1 MKRTYLDRICFMIL
15 SAVLL
20 LQVSVQLPAGDS
32 QVSLEDLQTLYAA
45 AAAPLSEEQ
54 QAFYDR
60 TVKVLLGE
68 DLWTARDMYDASHYL
83 MIPMHYAFRARD
95 EEAIALFADFFA
107 RFTQDITGDDR
118 YGFQQYAFL
127 QRLQFLYFSS
137 QFMCLCAASGR
148 PDLIP
153 DALPTVAYDCAET
166 YLLHTEANWNTEDT
180 VMEHLQQMLV
190 GKQYPYSYY
199 SLTEDLDG
207 FDLAIL
213 CDLNCLARLLGERP
227 EELTVTAGQL
237 VYEIYTSPLFNQETE
252 LGGWLLQVG
261 GWADHPDF
269 AYAGNAEITQ
279 DIQPRKRDDIP
290 WDSSHF
296 SRWPLYLR
304 SYMSAQTDQTHWD
317 LFALRRRQLAN
328 QMVNYVLKNAD
339 GLWLATT
346 FMDGTNGVYRYSY
359 NTEGVGLEG
368 YSLSGTLLLGWWSM
382 LEDARITSVYQDIY
396 NAFPMR
402 GDRSNPYFDYATKR
416 EQNPFFDMD
425 TAFETGMFECIV
437 ACASKVSPAV

>member
-1 MKRTYLDRICFMIL
+1 MEE
-15 SAVLL
+15 
-20 LQVSVQLPAGDS
+20 LQA
-32 QVSLEDLQTLYAA
+32 LYAET
-45 AAAPLSEEQ
+45 AAPLSEEQ
-54 QAFYDR
+54 QVFYDR

-95 EEAIALFADFFA
+95 EETIALFADFFA

-118 YGFQQYAFL
+118 YGFQKYAFL
-127 QRLQFLYFSS
+127 HRLQFLYFSS

-153 DALPTVAYDCAET
+153 DALSAVAYDCAET
-166 YLLHTEANWNTEDT
+166 YLLHTVANWNTENT
-180 VMEHLQQMLV
+180 VMEHLQQMLA

-199 SLTEDLDG
+199 SITEDLDG
-207 FDLAIL
+207 FALAIL
-213 CDLNCLARLLGERP
+213 CDLNCLAKLLGGHP
-227 EELTVTAGQL
+227 EELTVTAEQL
-237 VYEIYTSPLFNQETE
+237 VYEIYTSPLLNQETDR
-252 LGGWLLQVG
+252 GGWLLQVG
-261 GWADHPDF
+261 GWSEHPDF
-269 AYAGNAEITQ
+269 AYAGNSEITP
-279 DIQPRKRDDIP
+279 DIQPKIRDDIP

-304 SYMSAQTDQTHWD
+304 SYMSAQSDHAHWD

-328 QMVNYVLKNAD
+328 QLVNYVLKNVN
-339 GLWLATT
+339 GHWLATT

-359 NTEGVGLEG
+359 NTGGVGMEG
-368 YSLSGTLLLGWWSM
+368 YSLSGTLLLGWWSQ

-416 EQNPFFDMD
+416 EQNQFFDMD

-437 ACASKVSPAV
+437 ACASKVSPAI